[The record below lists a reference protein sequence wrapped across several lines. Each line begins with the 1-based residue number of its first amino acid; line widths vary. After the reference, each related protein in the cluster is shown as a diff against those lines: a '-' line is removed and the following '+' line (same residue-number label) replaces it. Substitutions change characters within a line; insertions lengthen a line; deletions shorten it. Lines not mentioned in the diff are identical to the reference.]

1 MENWLL
7 LIVGIVFLI
16 CMIAGFVK
24 GFLGIGLSLLST
36 ILTLVLVSFLS
47 PYVSD
52 ALMKHTPAQEVLE
65 KKIVEAFMPEISA
78 DDLLQTDLSG
88 TPLENLTVDQIQ
100 SLGESGW
107 KKLGISA
114 QDILNVI
121 GDLPKDTQIREI
133 ENAAMPQFLK
143 NMLLEN
149 NNTAIYEEL
158 NVTTFPEY
166 VAAYI
171 SRMVLN
177 VVSFLVT
184 FLLAIILVRALMY
197 AVNIIGELPV
207 LGTVNH
213 LAGGVLGLGLGLII
227 IWLAFLGLTL
237 IYTTEIGVTCYA
249 MIEQSAILTFL
260 YEHNPLLIW
269 LLGFR

>member
-7 LIVGIVFLI
+7 LAVGIVFLV

-24 GFLGIGLSLLST
+24 GFLRIGLSLLST

-52 ALMKHTPAQEVLE
+52 ALMKHTPAQDVLE
-65 KKIVEAFMPEISA
+65 KKIVEAFMPEFSA
-78 DDLLQTDLSG
+78 DDLLKANLSG
-88 TPLENLTVDQIQ
+88 TPLENLTVDQIK
-100 SLGESGW
+100 SLSESGW
-107 KKLGISA
+107 DKLGITA
-114 QDILNVI
+114 QDILKVV

-133 ENAAMPQFLK
+133 ENSM
-143 NMLLEN
+143 LEN

-158 NVTTFPEY
+158 DVTTFPEY

-171 SRMVLN
+171 SRMLLN

-184 FLLAIILVRALMY
+184 FLIAIILVSALMY
-197 AVNIIGELPV
+197 AVNIIGELPL
-207 LGTVNH
+207 LGAINH
-213 LAGGVLGLGLGLII
+213 LAGGVLGIGLGFII
-227 IWLAFLGLTL
+227 VWIAFLVLTL
-237 IYTTEIGVTCYA
+237 IYTTEIGTTCYA
-249 MIEQSAILTFL
+249 MVEQSAILTFL
-260 YEHNPLLIW
+260 YNHNPLLIW